1 VEELIKSQTWWL
13 SIAILVSA
21 WIITSAVHRA
31 AARIF
36 YAVVTFRTTLS
47 SELSSLAACVVV
59 AGLDAGEEIGM
70 WRIGPGARRVRR
82 DAKCENGRTKRSR
95 FRGARI
101 GRLLYCPL
109 QGEHLPAASTM
120 MHLMRE
126 TDGASATRLRSTEY
140 TTILGW

>member
-1 VEELIKSQTWWL
+1 MEELIKSQAWWL

-36 YAVVTFRTTLS
+36 DAVVTFRTTLS

-70 WRIGPGARRVRR
+70 WR
-82 DAKCENGRTKRSR
+82 KRQDKAPR

-109 QGEHLPAASTM
+109 QGEHLPTASTM

-126 TDGASATRLRSTEY
+126 TDGAIATRLRSTEY

>member
-36 YAVVTFRTTLS
+36 DAVVTFRTTLS

-82 DAKCENGRTKRSR
+82 DAKRENGRTKR
-95 FRGARI
+95 
-101 GRLLYCPL
+101 P
-109 QGEHLPAASTM
+109 
-120 MHLMRE
+120 
-126 TDGASATRLRSTEY
+126 ASAERGSDACY
-140 TTILGW
+140 TAPYRANICLLHQR